1 MVMEVKAVDYLERL
15 EELDLTT
22 LETRRLKGD
31 LIQIYKIFN
40 GIDRVS
46 LRKDPRKVT
55 KSITRSHNQ
64 QITRENFKNCPLRNN
79 FLFNRNATT
88 WNNLP
93 KSVVSSISVNSFKA
107 NLDRH
112 IKSNGLLRVT
122 YLP

>member
-1 MVMEVKAVDYLERL
+1 MVMEVKTMDYLERL

-40 GIDRVS
+40 GIDRVM
-46 LRKDPRKVT
+46 LRKYPRKVI

-64 QITRENFKNCPLRNN
+64 QITREIFKNCSLRKN

-112 IKSNGLLRVT
+112 IMSTGLQRVT
-122 YLP
+122 Y